1 MRLLVG
7 MILGAALTV
16 GIAYLHDSGR
26 AEARMVN
33 WEIVKSNVDEL
44 RMKAQTGWSELR
56 ARIEKS

>member
-1 MRLLVG
+1 

-16 GIAYLHDSGR
+16 GIAYVHDSGR